1 MRSATLIESER
12 DEVQAIWGQLNAM
25 GKPKAL
31 VLDLSEVGAA
41 DVQLVGGK
49 CASLGELFRNLVPR
63 GVRAVDGFATTSES
77 YRLLLLT
84 NGLGDRL
91 RELMNGL
98 DHNDIR
104 ALNGAGREARAL
116 MLDTPLPAQVND
128 AILDAYR
135 RLCKRLGR
143 KPEVAV
149 RSSATAEDLPDASFA
164 GQQDTILNVRGETHL
179 IEACHRCF
187 ASLWTDRAISY
198 RAARGYDHFEVA
210 LSIGVQP
217 MVRSDQACSGVMF
230 TLDTESGFRDVV
242 VINGA
247 WGLGEAI
254 VQGMATPDEWVVFK
268 PTLQTGAR
276 PIVSRRLGGKEVKMV
291 YGLDGK
297 GTRTR
302 DVVEAQRGRF
312 VLGDYEVLEL
322 ARWACLIE
330 DHYSKLAG
338 RSTPMDIEWAKD
350 GQTGELFI
358 LQARPETVHASNREN
373 YIETYRLTGE
383 HGPPLVT
390 GIAVGE
396 KVSHGRVHVLADP
409 DHLAEFKAGD
419 VLVTSMTDP
428 AWEPIMKRAA
438 AIVTDRGGRT
448 CHSAIISRE
457 LGLPCIVGTG
467 NATQLLQSGMDVTVS
482 CSEGAHGNIYEGLVE
497 FAVDR
502 RVVGDEQRPRT
513 QVMMNVGDPDHAFAV
528 ASLPNDGVGLARLEF
543 IINNHIGIH
552 PMALVRYPN
561 LENTDVVK
569 EIERRI
575 GEEDPR
581 EFFVRRLAEGI
592 ARIAAAFYPKP
603 VIVRMSD
610 FKSNEYAMLIGGQ
623 EFEPTE
629 ENPMLGFRG
638 ASRYYDDR
646 YKEGFELE
654 CQALQRVRDDMG
666 LVNVLA
672 MIPFC
677 RTVAEAERVVALMAE
692 FGLQQGEHALEI
704 YAMCELPANVIYADE
719 FLRVFDGYSIGS
731 NDLTQLTLGLD
742 RDSEM
747 VAHLFD
753 ERDGAVER
761 MVTLAIEAAQ
771 RAGKKIGICGQAPSD
786 YPEFARFL
794 VEKGITSISLNPDTV
809 LQTTHMILEVETEL
823 ASQKTSIKTDS
834 PVRRR
839 AERSSL
845 DIAPAFSGTGVE

>member
-1 MRSATLIESER
+1 MNKATT
-12 DEVQAIWGQLNAM
+12 
-25 GKPKAL
+25 PL
-31 VLDLSEVGAA
+31 VLDLSEVGADA
-41 DVQLVGGK
+41 VNLVGGK
-49 CASLGELFRNLVPR
+49 CASLGELFRSLVPR
-63 GVRAVDGFATTSES
+63 GVRAIDGFATTSES
-77 YRLLLLT
+77 YRLLLDT
-84 NGLGDRL
+84 NGLGARL
-91 RELMNGL
+91 RELMSGL

-104 ALNGAGREARAL
+104 ALNEAGREARAL
-116 MLDTPLPAQVND
+116 MLDTPLPEEVNV
-128 AILDAYR
+128 AILDAYQ
-135 RLCKRLGR
+135 RLCQRLGR
-143 KPEVAV
+143 TPEVAV

-164 GQQDTILNVRGETHL
+164 GQQDTILNVRGEDSL

-198 RAARGYDHFEVA
+198 RAARGFDHFDVA

-230 TLDTESGFRDVV
+230 SLDTESGFRDVV

-268 PTLQTGAR
+268 PTLKTGAR

-291 YGLDGK
+291 YGLDGR

-302 DVVEAQRGRF
+302 EVVEAQRGRF
-312 VLGDYEVLEL
+312 VLDDYEVLEL
-322 ARWACLIE
+322 ARWACAIE
-330 DHYSKLAG
+330 EHYSTLAG
-338 RSTPMDIEWAKD
+338 RPTPMDIEWAKD
-350 GQTGELFI
+350 GITGELFI
-358 LQARPETVHASNREN
+358 LQARPETVHSTNREN

-383 HGPPLVT
+383 HGPPIVT
-390 GIAVGE
+390 GVAVGE
-396 KVSHGRVHVLADP
+396 KISHGRVQVLSDPDRLAD
-409 DHLAEFKAGD
+409 FKAGD

-428 AWEPIMKRAA
+428 AWEPIMKKAA

-467 NATQLLQSGMDVTVS
+467 NATQVLDTGAEVTI
-482 CSEGAHGNIYEGLVE
+482 CCAEGAHGNIYEGFVD

-502 RVVGDEQRPRT
+502 RVVGDERRPRT

-528 ASLPNDGVGLARLEF
+528 GSLPNDGVGLARLEF

-552 PMALVRYPN
+552 PMALVRYPQLQN
-561 LENTDVVK
+561 EEDVR
-569 EIERRI
+569 EIGRRI

-581 EFFVRRLAEGI
+581 DFFVRRLSEGI

-610 FKSNEYAMLIGGQ
+610 FKSNEYAMLIGGK
-623 EFEPTE
+623 EFEPSE

-646 YKEGFELE
+646 YREGFRLE
-654 CQALQRVRDDMG
+654 CLALQRVREEMG
-666 LVNVLA
+666 LVNVKA

-677 RTVAEAERVVALMAE
+677 RTVAEAERVVKLMAE
-692 FGLQQGEHALEI
+692 FGLKQGEHELEI

-761 MVTLAIEAAQ
+761 MVTMAIEAAH

-786 YPEFARFL
+786 YPEFAQFL
-794 VEKGITSISLNPDTV
+794 VEKGISSISLNPDTV
-809 LQTTHMILEVETEL
+809 LQTTHVILEAESAMERTKRKKE
-823 ASQKTSIKTDS
+823 KGRSISLVPPEAESIT
-834 PVRRR
+834 PVYS
-839 AERSSL
+839 EPVG
-845 DIAPAFSGTGVE
+845 D

>member
-1 MRSATLIESER
+1 MNPR
-12 DEVQAIWGQLNAM
+12 
-25 GKPKAL
+25 PKSL
-31 VLDLSEVGAA
+31 VLDLSQVGA
-41 DVQLVGGK
+41 DDIELVGGK
-49 CASLGELFRNLVPR
+49 CASLGELFRALSPR
-63 GVRAVDGFATTSES
+63 GVRAVDGFATTSEA
-77 YRLLLLT
+77 YRLLLASNNLRE
-84 NGLGDRL
+84 RL
-91 RELMNGL
+91 KELMNGL

-104 ALNGAGREARAL
+104 ALNDAGREARAL
-116 MLDTPLPAQVND
+116 MLDTPLPTTVHE
-128 AILDAYR
+128 AIIDSYR
-135 RLCKRLGR
+135 RLCARLGR
-143 KPEVAV
+143 TTEVAV
-149 RSSATAEDLPDASFA
+149 RSSATAEDLPEASFA
-164 GQQDTILNVRGETHL
+164 GQQDTILNVRGEQHL
-179 IEACHRCF
+179 IDACHRCF

-198 RAARGYDHFEVA
+198 RAARGFDHFDVA

-230 TLDTESGFRDVV
+230 TLDTESGFRDAV

-254 VQGMATPDEWVVFK
+254 VQGMATPDEWIVFK
-268 PTLQTGAR
+268 PTLKQGAR
-276 PIVSRRLGGKEVKMV
+276 PIVSRRLGSKEVKMV
-291 YGLDGK
+291 YGLDGR

-302 DVVEAQRGRF
+302 EVVEAQRQRCC
-312 VLGDYEVLEL
+312 LSDYEVLEL
-322 ARWACLIE
+322 ARWACVIE
-330 DHYSKLAG
+330 DHYSERAG
-338 RSTPMDIEWAKD
+338 KATPMDIEWAKD
-350 GQTGELFI
+350 GYTGELFI
-358 LQARPETVHASNREN
+358 LQARPETVHSSNHHT
-373 YIETYRLTGE
+373 YVETYRLTGE
-383 HGPPLVT
+383 HDTALVS

-396 KVSHGRVHVLADP
+396 KISLGRVHVLADP
-409 DHLAEFKAGD
+409 DHLAQFQAGD

-428 AWEPIMKRAA
+428 AWEPIMKKAA

-467 NATQLLQSGMDVTVS
+467 NATSVLKTGNQVTVS
-482 CSEGAHGNIYEGLVE
+482 CSEGAHGNVYEGKID

-502 RVVGDEQRPRT
+502 RLVGGGQRPRT

-552 PMALVRYPN
+552 PMALVRYPLLQN
-561 LENTDVVK
+561 ADVVK

-581 EFFVRRLAEGI
+581 DFFIRRLAEGI
-592 ARIAAAFYPKP
+592 GRIAAAFYPKP

-610 FKSNEYAMLIGGQ
+610 FKSNEYAMLIGGH
-623 EFEPTE
+623 EFEPVE

-638 ASRYYDDR
+638 ASRYYDER
-646 YKEGFELE
+646 YREGFHLE
-654 CQALQRVRDDMG
+654 CQALQRVREEMG
-666 LVNVLA
+666 LVNVKA

-677 RTVAEAERVVALMAE
+677 RTVAEAERVVSLMAE
-692 FGLQQGEHALEI
+692 FGLKQGEHGLEI

-761 MVTLAIEAAQ
+761 MVTLAIEAAR

-786 YPEFARFL
+786 YPEFAQFL
-794 VEKGITSISLNPDTV
+794 VEKGISSISLNPDTV
-809 LQTTHMILEVETEL
+809 IQTTEKILEFEEELQSLATTVPAVVTTPPSKTEL
-823 ASQKTSIKTDS
+823 ISVVEAT
-834 PVRRR
+834 
-839 AERSSL
+839 L
-845 DIAPAFSGTGVE
+845 D

>member
-1 MRSATLIESER
+1 MAKTS
-12 DEVQAIWGQLNAM
+12 
-25 GKPKAL
+25 KPL
-31 VLDLSEVGAA
+31 VLKLSEVGAG
-41 DVQLVGGK
+41 DVELVGGK
-49 CASLGELFRNLVPR
+49 CSSLGELFRALVPR
-63 GVRAVDGFATTSES
+63 GVRAVDGFATTSEA
-77 YRLLLLT
+77 YRLLVNT
-84 NGLGDRL
+84 NGLGKRL
-91 RELMNGL
+91 RELMAGL
-98 DHNDIR
+98 DHNDIK
-104 ALNGAGREARAL
+104 ALNEAGKEARAL
-116 MLDTPLPAQVND
+116 MLDTPLPQEVNN
-128 AILDAYR
+128 AILNGYR
-135 RLCKRLGR
+135 ELCERLGR
-143 KPEVAV
+143 TPEVAV

-164 GQQDTILNVRGETHL
+164 GQQDTILNVRGEAAL

-198 RAARGYDHFEVA
+198 RAARNFDHFDVA

-230 TLDTESGFRDVV
+230 SLDTESGFRDVV

-268 PTLQTGAR
+268 PTLKTGAR

-291 YGLDGK
+291 YGLDGR

-302 DVVEAQRGRF
+302 EVVEAQRNRF

-322 ARWACLIE
+322 ARWACTIE
-330 DHYSKLAG
+330 EHYSQLAG
-338 RSTPMDIEWAKD
+338 KHTPMDIEWAKD
-350 GQTGELFI
+350 GYTGELFI

-383 HGPPLVT
+383 HGAPLVS

-396 KVSHGRVHVLADP
+396 KISHGNVHVLKDP
-409 DHLAEFKAGD
+409 DHLTDFNAGD

-428 AWEPIMKRAA
+428 AWEPIMKKAA

-467 NATQLLQSGMDVTVS
+467 NATQILQSGTDVTVS

-497 FAVDR
+497 FDVDR
-502 RVVGDEQRPRT
+502 RAVAEEARPRT

-552 PMALVRYPN
+552 PMALVRYPALQN
-561 LENTDVVK
+561 PDVVK
-569 EIERRI
+569 EIARRV

-581 EFFVRRLAEGI
+581 EFFIRRLSEGI

-610 FKSNEYAMLIGGQ
+610 FKSNEYAMLIGGE

-638 ASRYYDDR
+638 ASRYYDER
-646 YKEGFELE
+646 YREGFELE
-654 CQALQRVRDDMG
+654 CLALLRVRDDMG
-666 LVNVLA
+666 LVNVKT

-677 RTVAEAERVVALMAE
+677 RTVVEAERVVALMAE
-692 FGLQQGEHALEI
+692 FGLKQGEHELEI

-753 ERDGAVER
+753 ERDGAVEK
-761 MVTLAIEAAQ
+761 MVTIAIEAAQ

-794 VEKGITSISLNPDTV
+794 VEKGINSISLNPDTV
-809 LQTTHMILEVETEL
+809 LQTTHVILEAEKEAKPLPATPGDRPILVLTEPSALDETAAKLLLVNE
-823 ASQKTSIKTDS
+823 TS
-834 PVRRR
+834 
-839 AERSSL
+839 
-845 DIAPAFSGTGVE
+845 G

>member
-1 MRSATLIESER
+1 MRNNST
-12 DEVQAIWGQLNAM
+12 
-25 GKPKAL
+25 PL
-31 VLDLSEVGAA
+31 VLDLGEVGAG
-41 DVQLVGGK
+41 DVPLVGGK
-49 CASLGELFRNLVPR
+49 CASLGELFRFLAPR
-63 GVRAVDGFATTSES
+63 GVRAVDGFATTSEA
-77 YRLLLLT
+77 YRLLVESD
-84 NGLGDRL
+84 GLGKRL
-91 RELMNGL
+91 RELMDGL
-98 DHNDIR
+98 EHDDLK
-104 ALNGAGREARAL
+104 ALNKAGREARAL
-116 MLDTPLPAQVND
+116 MLDTPLPPSVHESIIN
-128 AILDAYR
+128 AYR
-135 RLCKRLGR
+135 RLCERIGR
-143 KPEVAV
+143 SCEVAV

-164 GQQDTILNVRGETHL
+164 GQQDTILNVRGEDRL
-179 IEACHRCF
+179 IDACHRCF

-198 RAARGYDHFEVA
+198 RAARGFDHFDVSLA
-210 LSIGVQP
+210 IGVQP

-254 VQGMATPDEWVVFK
+254 VQGMATPDEWIVFK
-268 PTLQTGAR
+268 PTLATGAR
-276 PIVSRRLGGKEVKMV
+276 PIVSRHLGTKEVKMV

-302 DVVEAQRGRF
+302 DVVDAQRQRF
-312 VLGDYEVLEL
+312 CLSDYEVLQL
-322 ARWACLIE
+322 ARWACTIE
-330 DHYSKLAG
+330 QHYSELAG
-338 RSTPMDIEWAKD
+338 KPTPMDLEWAKD
-350 GQTGELFI
+350 GETGELFI
-358 LQARPETVHASNREN
+358 LQARPETVHATNHESF
-373 YIETYRLTGE
+373 IEIHKLTGE
-383 HGPPLVT
+383 HGDPLAT

-396 KVSHGRVHVLADP
+396 RIGQGPVHVLADP
-409 DHLAEFKAGD
+409 AHLTEFKEGA

-448 CHSAIISRE
+448 CHSAIVSRE

-467 NATQLLQSGMDVTVS
+467 NATQVLHSGSDVTV
-482 CSEGAHGNIYEGLVE
+482 CCAEGARGSVYDGKIDFSVE
-497 FAVDR
+497 K
-502 RVVGDEQRPRT
+502 RVVGHDQRPRT
-513 QVMMNVGDPDHAFAV
+513 QVMMNVGDPDHAFAL
-528 ASLPNDGVGLARLEF
+528 AALPNDGVGLARLEF

-552 PMALVRYPN
+552 PMALVRYPHLQN
-561 LENTDVVK
+561 PDVVR

-592 ARIAAAFYPKP
+592 ARIAAAFYPNP

-646 YKEGFELE
+646 YREGFHLE
-654 CQALQRVRDDMG
+654 CLALQRVREDMG
-666 LVNVLA
+666 LTNVKA

-677 RTVAEAERVVALMAE
+677 RTVEEAERVIALMAD
-692 FGLQQGEHALEI
+692 FGLKQGEHELEI
-704 YAMCELPANVIYADE
+704 YAMCELPANVVFADE
-719 FLRVFDGYSIGS
+719 FLRIFDGYSIGS

-753 ERDGAVER
+753 ERNGAVEK
-761 MVTLAIEAAQ
+761 MVEMAIDAAH

-809 LQTTHMILEVETEL
+809 IQTTGFIL
-823 ASQKTSIKTDS
+823 
-834 PVRRR
+834 
-839 AERSSL
+839 
-845 DIAPAFSGTGVE
+845 GVENEAILTGLQDSSGLTCKS

>member
-1 MRSATLIESER
+1 MRKNST
-12 DEVQAIWGQLNAM
+12 
-25 GKPKAL
+25 PL
-31 VLDLSEVGAA
+31 VLDLNEVGAG
-41 DVQLVGGK
+41 DVELVGGK
-49 CASLGELFRNLVPR
+49 CASLGELFHTLSPR
-63 GVRAVDGFATTSES
+63 GVRAVDGFATTSEA
-77 YRLLLLT
+77 YCLLIESD
-84 NGLGDRL
+84 GLGKRL

-98 DHNDIR
+98 NHEDLK
-104 ALNGAGREARAL
+104 ALHAAGKEARAL
-116 MLDTPLPAQVND
+116 MLDTPLPPSVHE
-128 AILDAYR
+128 AIISAYK
-135 RLCKRLGR
+135 RLADRLGR
-143 KPEVAV
+143 NCEVAV
-149 RSSATAEDLPDASFA
+149 RSSATAEDLPEASFA
-164 GQQDTILNVRGETHL
+164 GQQDTILNVRGEERL
-179 IEACHRCF
+179 IDACHRCF

-198 RAARGYDHFEVA
+198 RAARGFDHFDVSLA
-210 LSIGVQP
+210 IGVQP

-254 VQGMATPDEWVVFK
+254 VQGMATPDEWIVFK
-268 PTLQTGAR
+268 PTLATGAR
-276 PIVSRRLGGKEVKMV
+276 PIVSRRLGTKEVKMV

-302 DVVEAQRGRF
+302 DVVDAQRQRF
-312 VLGDYEVLEL
+312 CLSDYEVLQL
-322 ARWACLIE
+322 ANWACMIE
-330 DHYSKLAG
+330 KHYSELAG
-338 RSTPMDIEWAKD
+338 RPTPMDLEWAKD
-350 GQTGELFI
+350 GNTGELFI
-358 LQARPETVHASNREN
+358 LQARPETVHATNHEN
-373 YIETYRLTGE
+373 YIEIHKLTGDHNE
-383 HGPPLVT
+383 PLAI

-396 KVSHGRVHVLADP
+396 RIGQGQVHVLASP
-409 DHLAEFKAGD
+409 DHLTQFKEGA

-428 AWEPIMKRAA
+428 AWEPIMKKAA

-448 CHSAIISRE
+448 CHSAIVSRE

-467 NATQLLQSGMDVTVS
+467 NATHVLQSGMDVTV
-482 CSEGAHGNIYEGLVE
+482 CCAEGARGSVYEGLVD
-497 FAVDR
+497 FAVEK
-502 RVVGDEQRPRT
+502 RVVDNQNRPRT
-513 QVMMNVGDPDHAFAV
+513 KVMMNVGDPDHAFALS
-528 ASLPNDGVGLARLEF
+528 ALPNDGVGLARLEF

-561 LENTDVVK
+561 LQNKEVVR

-592 ARIAAAFYPKP
+592 ARIAAAFYPNP

-638 ASRYYDDR
+638 ASRYYDER
-646 YKEGFELE
+646 YREGFHLE
-654 CQALQRVRDDMG
+654 CLALQRVREDMG
-666 LVNVLA
+666 LINVKA

-677 RTVAEAERVVALMAE
+677 RTVEEAERVIGLMAE
-692 FGLQQGEHALEI
+692 FGVKQGEHELEI
-704 YAMCELPANVIYADE
+704 YAMCELPANVVFADE
-719 FLRVFDGYSIGS
+719 FLRIFDGYSIGS

-753 ERDGAVER
+753 ERNGAVEK
-761 MVTLAIEAAQ
+761 MVSMAIDAAH

-809 LQTTHMILEVETEL
+809 IQTTHFILEVE
-823 ASQKTSIKTDS
+823 SDS
-834 PVRRR
+834 K
-839 AERSSL
+839 
-845 DIAPAFSGTGVE
+845 